1 MNKIDPI
8 RTKISQDYY
17 YMNKVL
23 ESCKTSTQVESAT
36 SWINSVIDNWDF
48 KVNKLSLGEYH
59 KIYQEIIQP
68 ITSNLTAKIQRIY
81 NDIKSIE
88 NKPKNIVVKGYS

>member
-8 RTKISQDYY
+8 RLKISQDSYY
-17 YMNKVL
+17 INKVL
-23 ESCKTSTQVESAT
+23 ESCQTSTQVEST
-36 SWINSVIDNWDF
+36 RSWINSIIDNWDF

-59 KIYQEIIQP
+59 KIYQEIIRP
-68 ITSNLTAKIQRIY
+68 ITSDLSAKIQSIY
-81 NDIKSIE
+81 NDTKSIE

>member
-8 RTKISQDYY
+8 RIKISQDSY

-23 ESCKTSTQVESAT
+23 ESCQTSAQVENAT
-36 SWINSVIDNWDF
+36 CWINSIIDNWDF

-59 KIYQEIIQP
+59 KIYQQIIQP
-68 ITSNLTAKIQRIY
+68 VTSNLTAKIQRIY
-81 NDIKSIE
+81 NDTKSIE